1 MGVLTA
7 IQRFSLHDGPGIR
20 STVFFKG
27 CNMLCAWC
35 HNPETLSFQPEVMY
49 YESKCVGCGAC
60 AVACPSHTIKDGKM
74 VYDRGLCSDDNQCA
88 KVCFSGALEVCG
100 FEADVEKVL
109 FEVMQDEPYYTHS
122 GGGVTLSG
130 GEVLLQP
137 AFALELLKALKDRG
151 IHTAIES
158 NLNVDFSVM
167 EPLLPYVD
175 LIMCDL
181 KTWDDDLHRKWT
193 GVGNARI
200 IKNIKLLG
208 DTRKPIIVRTPIIPG
223 VSDNADEI
231 HAIAS
236 FAAGI
241 PSLSYYELLNY
252 NPLGHSKYLAMDVD
266 NTFVSARPLTQEN
279 LDALANVAKA
289 TGACVRVG

>member
-27 CNMLCAWC
+27 CNMSCAWC
-35 HNPETLSFQPEVMY
+35 HNPETLSFPPEVMY

-60 AVACPSHTIKDGKM
+60 AAICPSHTIKDGKM
-74 VYDRGLCSDDNQCA
+74 VYDRSLCSDDNQCA
-88 KVCFSGALEVCG
+88 KACFSGALEVCG

-137 AFALELLKALKDRG
+137 AFALQLLKALKDRG

-158 NLNVDFSVM
+158 NLNVDFSVI

-181 KTWDDDLHRKWT
+181 KTWDDGLHRKWT

-200 IKNIKLLG
+200 IENIKRLG
-208 DTRKPIIVRTPIIPG
+208 GTSKPVIVRTPLIPG
-223 VSDNADEI
+223 VSDSADEI
-231 HAIAS
+231 RAIAS
-236 FAAGI
+236 FAASI
-241 PSLSYYELLNY
+241 PTLMYYELLNY

-266 NTFVSARPLTQEN
+266 NTFVSARPLTQEK